1 MTVVVEV
8 VILGRLVP
16 VNNISRLRITND
28 YFFLKNS
35 SVLFRA
41 LGICNLTKFDLAT

>member
-28 YFFLKNS
+28 YFFLQNS

>member
-28 YFFLKNS
+28 YYFFY
-35 SVLFRA
+35 R
-41 LGICNLTKFDLAT
+41 TLAYYFVDWVFVI